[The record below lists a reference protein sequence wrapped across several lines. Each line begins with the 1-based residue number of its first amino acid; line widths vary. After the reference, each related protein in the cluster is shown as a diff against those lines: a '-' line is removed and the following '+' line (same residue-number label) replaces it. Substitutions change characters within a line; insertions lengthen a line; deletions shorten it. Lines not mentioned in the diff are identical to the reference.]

1 MGEQAVGFFQ
11 RDRLD
16 AFIHGFSVTSA
27 VRLVINIHAE
37 GVQLTHQPKKWI
49 AAVLGFIAPLLAFL
63 YVERPRLAALIFAS
77 QLVLAVASFTLPGT
91 EVFGVVQFAFSVFCA
106 AYAYRLAGRVGGG
119 AARPWYARWY
129 GLAGILA
136 VCVVLAVGLRAFI
149 VEPFFAP
156 STSMAPSVPV
166 KSQLLVQKWGYGHY
180 STYGITVASRPPA
193 LVPARGDV
201 IAFDYPHDPSQTYVK
216 RVVGVPGDLI
226 EYRDKRVLINGVDT
240 RGRRLDD
247 YLDQDR
253 LKFLERYRERLGTSE
268 HDIVIQPDAPA
279 IVHEMQTA
287 LPGTCISAKQALRC
301 KVPAGAYFVMGDNR
315 DNSRDSRYWGFVQ
328 SSAVVGKVIAIFPPG

>member
-1 MGEQAVGFFQ
+1 MGEQAVSFFQ
-11 RDRLD
+11 SDRND

-27 VRLVINIHAE
+27 VRLLINIHVE
-37 GVQLTHQPKKWI
+37 GVQLNHKPNKWI
-49 AAVLGFIAPLLAFL
+49 AALLGLLAPLLAFL
-63 YVERPRLAALIFAS
+63 YLGLPRLAVLIFAL
-77 QLVLAVASFTLPGT
+77 QLGLTVASFILPGAQALGI
-91 EVFGVVQFAFSVFCA
+91 VAFAFSALCA
-106 AYAYRLAGRVGGG
+106 VYAYRLAGRASGGV
-119 AARPWYARWY
+119 ARPWYARWY

-136 VCVVLAVGLRAFI
+136 VLVGLAVALRAFI
-149 VEPFFAP
+149 VEPFLAP
-156 STSMAPSVPV
+156 STSMVPTLPV
-166 KSQLLVQKWGYGHY
+166 QSHLLVQKWGYGHY
-180 STYGITVASRPPA
+180 STYGITLASRPPS

-201 IAFDYPHDPSQTYVK
+201 IVFDYPHDPSQTYVK

-226 EYRDKRVLINGVDT
+226 EYRDKRVLVNGVDT

-247 YLDQDR
+247 YLEPEQ
-253 LKFLERYRERLGTSE
+253 LKYFQRYRERLGTSE
-268 HDIVIQPDAPA
+268 HDILIQPDAPA

-287 LPGTCISAKQALRC
+287 LPGTCISANQTLRC